1 MNDSASEPIAQPP
14 PKHAG
19 LLFQLTA
26 FSAAAFGVTVLAF
39 VATTFGDVRAPA
51 TKWFNQHVGTLIAV
65 EVVATLLLGLA
76 AMIQDRV
83 PTLKDE
89 TKNQR

>member
-1 MNDSASEPIAQPP
+1 VNDLPSEPTARPP
-14 PKHAG
+14 PKRAG

-26 FSAAAFGVTVLAF
+26 LSGAAFGVTILAF
-39 VATTFGDVRAPA
+39 VATTFGDARAPA

-76 AMIQDRV
+76 AMIQDRTR
-83 PTLKDE
+83 TLKEEMKD
-89 TKNQR
+89 RR

>member
-1 MNDSASEPIAQPP
+1 MNDSPSEPIAQPRP
-14 PKHAG
+14 RRAG

-26 FSAAAFGVTVLAF
+26 LSAAAFGVTILAF
-39 VATTFGDVRAPA
+39 VATTFGDARAPT
-51 TKWFNQHVGTLIAV
+51 TKWFNQHVGTLITA

-83 PTLKDE
+83 RTIS
-89 TKNQR
+89 KN